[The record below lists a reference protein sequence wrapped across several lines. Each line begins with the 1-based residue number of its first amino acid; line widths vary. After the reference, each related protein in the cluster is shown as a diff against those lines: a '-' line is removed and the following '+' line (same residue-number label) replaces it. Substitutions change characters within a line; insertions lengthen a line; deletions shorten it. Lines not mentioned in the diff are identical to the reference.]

1 MARSS
6 RTPTG
11 TERPPFGPSARPA
24 AACGGLK
31 TPPATFALSTGAGA
45 ASCRV
50 WGSTLRFSFLM
61 NPRIAM
67 KITTHAATGNGPS
80 TVSQGA
86 AHPGRAGF
94 RITKGNADSRL
105 VALVVTLLVLT
116 LHTSHAAITYL
127 GIRDDLSPDYIEK
140 DVKIENDV
148 EGAIFNSGLANFS
161 IPLAEGMLDLPGN
174 QGLSIADLTKDWNV
188 TIRPPTTGD
197 VYTGW
202 DAEFQ
207 SDGSLSITRSQG
219 AAVDTWAKDKF
230 VYLTIQVP
238 KSQLEYDGI
247 PGYDPLTDASIVL
260 SSQTMPNAFVGY
272 EGGAANISHS
282 AEGQFYQ
289 VQIPEPRTYAF
300 LFGLVVLGMGLRRR
314 FRKVAD

>member
-1 MARSS
+1 
-6 RTPTG
+6 
-11 TERPPFGPSARPA
+11 
-24 AACGGLK
+24 
-31 TPPATFALSTGAGA
+31 
-45 ASCRV
+45 
-50 WGSTLRFSFLM
+50 M

-67 KITTHAATGNGPS
+67 QTTTHTATGKGLS
-80 TVSQGA
+80 TVPKGA
-86 AHPGRAGF
+86 EHPGQAGF
-94 RITKGNADSRL
+94 RITKGNAVIRPF
-105 VALVVTLLVLT
+105 ALVVTLLVLA

-161 IPLAEGMLDLPGN
+161 IPLAEGLLDLPVN
-174 QGLSIADLTKDWNV
+174 QGLSVADLVKDWNV
-188 TIRPPTTGD
+188 TIRSGTTGD

-202 DAEFQ
+202 GAEFQ
-207 SDGSLSITRSQG
+207 NNGSLSI
-219 AAVDTWAKDKF
+219 ANNEFDWDTWAKDNF

-260 SSQTMPNAFVGY
+260 SSQTMPNAFIGY
-272 EGGAANISHS
+272 SQNMLDSWS

-314 FRKVAD
+314 LRKVAV